1 MSDHHNVAA
10 APISWGVSE
19 LRGWGHQV
27 SRDRVLDEMR
37 QLGFKATEAGPPGYL
52 PDDPD
57 QRRDLLQRHGL
68 QLVAGFLAVVLHDP
82 GAGGLA
88 QVEREARALA
98 ASGAKM
104 IVLAAAM
111 PEADYDGRQTLSEAG
126 WRRLDEALVG
136 AHRIAAAYGMTVTI
150 HPHIGTAVQT
160 ADDVERLLAGTRA
173 DLCLDTGHLALGG
186 ANPVELVALAADR
199 IKHVHLKD
207 VDLGVAGEFQAGRI
221 SYGDAVRRGLFRPLG
236 QGDLD
241 IEGVVDRLQRA
252 GYRGWF
258 VLEQDTALTAE
269 PEPGGGPIVAA
280 GQSLAFFRRISGA
293 TVDIKVSEEL
303 R

>member
-1 MSDHHNVAA
+1 VSEPNVGA
-10 APISWGVSE
+10 APITWGVSE
-19 LRGWGHQV
+19 LRGWGHQM

-37 QLGFKATEAGPPGYL
+37 KLGFKATEAGPPGYL
-52 PDDPD
+52 PDGPEV
-57 QRRDLLQRHGL
+57 RRDLLRRHGL
-68 QLVAGFLAVVLHDP
+68 RLVAGFLAVVLHDP
-82 GAGGLA
+82 AAGGLA

-98 ASGAKM
+98 ASGAEM
-104 IVLAAAM
+104 IVLAAAL
-111 PEADYDGRQTLSEAG
+111 PEADYDGRQTLDEEG
-126 WRRLDEALVG
+126 WRRLAEALVG
-136 AHRIAAAYGMTVTI
+136 AHRIAAACGMTVTL

-160 ADDVERLLAGTRA
+160 ADDVERLLTGTRA
-173 DLCLDTGHLALGG
+173 NLCLDTGHLALGG
-186 ANPVELVALAADR
+186 ADPVELAALAAAR

-207 VDLGVAGEFQAGRI
+207 VDLGVAREFQAGRI
-221 SYGDAVRRGLFRPLG
+221 SYRDAVRRGVFRPLG

-269 PEPGGGPIVAA
+269 PDPNSGPMVAA
-280 GQSLAFFRRISGA
+280 SQSLAFFRRISGA
-293 TVDIKVSEEL
+293 KVDIKVSEEL